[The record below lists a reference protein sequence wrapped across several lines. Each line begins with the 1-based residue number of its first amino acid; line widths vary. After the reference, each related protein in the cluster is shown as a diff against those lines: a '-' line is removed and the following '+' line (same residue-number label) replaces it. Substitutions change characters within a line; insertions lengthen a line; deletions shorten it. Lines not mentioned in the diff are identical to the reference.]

1 MTATKP
7 RIILQLF
14 AKAPRAGFAKTRLI
28 PALGAAGAAALAKR
42 MLENTLAECQRALV
56 QVNDDYRLA
65 VELWAAPDIAAPAW
79 AAIQLPSSIHPLS
92 QPVGDLGARM
102 ATAAEQGLQRAEGII
117 LLGSD
122 CPAITAVSLQWAA
135 KALLSHDSCMIPTFD
150 GGYALLGL
158 RCFSPHLFADIA
170 WSTDTVA
177 SVTRQRIA
185 ECGMSLAEQAK
196 VHDIDEAA
204 DLLHLP
210 KGWL

>member
-28 PALGAAGAAALAKR
+28 PTLGESGAAAVAKR
-42 MLENTLAECQRALV
+42 MLENTLAECQRALT

-65 VELWAAPDIAAPAW
+65 AELWATPGVGAPAW
-79 AAIQLPSSIHPLS
+79 AAIELPSSIEALN
-92 QPVGDLGARM
+92 QPVGDLGKRM

-122 CPAITAVSLQWAA
+122 CPAITAASLHWAA

-158 RCFSPHLFADIA
+158 RHFSPHLFADIV

-185 ECGMSLAEQAK
+185 ECGMSLAEQDK

-204 DLLHLP
+204 DLLYLP
-210 KGWL
+210 EGWL

>member
-28 PALGAAGAAALAKR
+28 PTLGESGAAAVAKR
-42 MLENTLAECQRALV
+42 MLENTLAECQRALT

-65 VELWAAPDIAAPAW
+65 AELWATPDVGTPAW
-79 AAIQLPSSIHPLS
+79 AAIELPSSIEALN
-92 QPVGDLGARM
+92 QPVGDLGTRM
-102 ATAAEQGLQRAEGII
+102 ATAAEQGLQRAEGVI

-122 CPAITAVSLQWAA
+122 CPAITAASLHWAA

-185 ECGMSLAEQAK
+185 ECGMSLAEQDK

-204 DLLHLP
+204 DLLYLP
-210 KGWL
+210 EGWL